1 MKRWKTAMLIGA
13 ASALLAAAL
22 LAAAGC
28 AKGGNIMDGDGMLNT
43 YRQISQAEA
52 REIMEREKGF
62 LIVDVR
68 RPDEFAAGHIPGAVN
83 VPNEEIADESPA
95 ALPDQQQKL
104 LVYCR
109 SGRRSKEAAQ
119 KLFDLGYTDVCE
131 FGGII
136 DWTGETVTEEPV
148 ETATEALP
156 SQSAPVMLLEANG
169 NRFTVILEDNASA
182 KALIEKLQ
190 SEPLTVTLH
199 DYGDFEKVGPLPW
212 DLPADDERITT
223 KPGDVILYQGNQI
236 TVYYDENTWSFT
248 KLGSITGA
256 TRETLLSAFGEGDVT
271 VTLSLEF
278 PE

>member
-1 MKRWKTAMLIGA
+1 MKRWKTAVLIGA
-13 ASALLAAAL
+13 AAAL
-22 LAAAGC
+22 LTAAGC

-43 YRQISQAEA
+43 YRQISQEEA
-52 REIMEREKGF
+52 REVMEREEGF

-83 VPNEEIADESPA
+83 VPNEEIADAPPA
-95 ALPDQQQKL
+95 ALPDLRQKL

-136 DWTGETVTEEPV
+136 DWTGETVTEEPA

-156 SQSAPVMLLEANG
+156 SPSAPVMLLEANG